1 ANPVSPSSPKK
12 SLVLAFSLVLG
23 LFAGAGAAAL
33 QEFRERLFR
42 TGEDVRSSLGSK
54 FLGYLPKLERSA
66 LVPQR
71 RTETG
76 ASGDGSIIATPPIL
90 RAATDPPASPF
101 AETLRNARLSADVV
115 LQDRSCKVLGFVS
128 VLPREG
134 KTTAAANFAALLAAS
149 GAKTLLIDA
158 DLRNPGL
165 SRELTVASG
174 KGLVEAI
181 VG

>member
-1 ANPVSPSSPKK
+1 
-12 SLVLAFSLVLG
+12 
-23 LFAGAGAAAL
+23 
-33 QEFRERLFR
+33 
-42 TGEDVRSSLGSK
+42 
-54 FLGYLPKLERSA
+54 
-66 LVPQR
+66 
-71 RTETG
+71 
-76 ASGDGSIIATPPIL
+76 
-90 RAATDPPASPF
+90 
-101 AETLRNARLSADVV
+101 
-115 LQDRSCKVLGFVS
+115 CKVLGFVS

-181 VG
+181 VGEQRWQSTVRVDRNTKLAILPATRGRVSHTSELLASPGMNDLIEDARQLFHYIVVDLPPLGPVIDAKAFEPMAYGFFLVAEWGETPRALVRTTLQAERRIAAKVLGVLLNKTDMK